1 VNDTH
6 CIAFLQ
12 WALPRLGMRWAGFRK
27 VRRQVCNRARRR
39 ARELGLSDLTAYRA
53 YLETHPEEWA
63 VLDQLTPI
71 TISRFHRDR
80 GVFEHLAREVLPTL
94 AARAINRGSDRL
106 EIWSAGC
113 ASGEEPYTLA
123 ILWEAELTH
132 RFPSLPIRILATDT
146 DAAMLARAHRACYPA
161 SSLREL
167 PERWRTAAFAQRDEL
182 CCLHARYKQA
192 VTVASHD
199 IRTGPPDGPFEMI
212 MCRNLVFTYFDAQ
225 HQLTV
230 GAVLTDCLRPGG
242 VLVLGAHEQLPEDL
256 RCLEPLSAAHGV
268 YRRLPTPDSGRCR
281 G

>member
-1 VNDTH
+1 MNDTH

-71 TISRFHRDR
+71 TISRFYRDR

-113 ASGEEPYTLA
+113 ASGED
-123 ILWEAELTH
+123 
-132 RFPSLPIRILATDT
+132 PIRSRSCGRPSSPTGSRRCRSASSPPTPP
-146 DAAMLARAHRACYPA
+146 AMLARAHRACYPA

-182 CCLHARYKQA
+182 CCLHARFKQA

-199 IRTGPPDGPFEMI
+199 IRTGPPMA
-212 MCRNLVFTYFDAQ
+212 RS
-225 HQLTV
+225 
-230 GAVLTDCLRPGG
+230 R
-242 VLVLGAHEQLPEDL
+242 
-256 RCLEPLSAAHGV
+256 
-268 YRRLPTPDSGRCR
+268 
-281 G
+281 

>member
-1 VNDTH
+1 MNDTH

-71 TISRFHRDR
+71 TISRFYRDR

-94 AARAINRGSDRL
+94 AARAINRGSDSL

-123 ILWEAELTH
+123 ILWEAELTQQVPVAADPHPRH
-132 RFPSLPIRILATDT
+132 R
-146 DAAMLARAHRACYPA
+146 Y
-161 SSLREL
+161 
-167 PERWRTAAFAQRDEL
+167 
-182 CCLHARYKQA
+182 
-192 VTVASHD
+192 VT
-199 IRTGPPDGPFEMI
+199 P
-212 MCRNLVFTYFDAQ
+212 
-225 HQLTV
+225 
-230 GAVLTDCLRPGG
+230 
-242 VLVLGAHEQLPEDL
+242 
-256 RCLEPLSAAHGV
+256 
-268 YRRLPTPDSGRCR
+268 
-281 G
+281 